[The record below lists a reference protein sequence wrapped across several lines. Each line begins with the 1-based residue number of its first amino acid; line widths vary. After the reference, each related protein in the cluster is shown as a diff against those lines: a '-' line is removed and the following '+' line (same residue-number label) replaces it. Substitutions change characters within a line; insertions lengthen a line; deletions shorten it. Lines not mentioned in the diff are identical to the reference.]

1 MLKSG
6 LLRHVTSRD
15 TRFISVHDN
24 RTPIGSKLPIMG
36 EFVRLKISRAIMLSL
51 LTPPPEFLLLFSFYC
66 RGAAIEDCCREACFH
81 HTIESEC
88 LFVCLTAKNE
98 IQFI

>member
-6 LLRHVTSRD
+6 SLRHVTSRD

-36 EFVRLKISRAIMLSL
+36 EFIYLKDDFRCLLVGFAI
-51 LTPPPEFLLLFSFYC
+51 
-66 RGAAIEDCCREACFH
+66 G
-81 HTIESEC
+81 ESK
-88 LFVCLTAKNE
+88 FGSYYSHS
-98 IQFI
+98 

>member
-6 LLRHVTSRD
+6 SLRHVTSRHVTSRD

-36 EFVRLKISRAIMLSL
+36 EF
-51 LTPPPEFLLLFSFYC
+51 FLHMHMHVHVHMCVCTWYF
-66 RGAAIEDCCREACFH
+66 RIEPWLGSDGNFFGQAPAGVSPCQ
-81 HTIESEC
+81 
-88 LFVCLTAKNE
+88 KN
-98 IQFI
+98 FTLP

>member
-36 EFVRLKISRAIMLSL
+36 EFPNLKAELTITLKIVAVDNI
-51 LTPPPEFLLLFSFYC
+51 
-66 RGAAIEDCCREACFH
+66 
-81 HTIESEC
+81 
-88 LFVCLTAKNE
+88 
-98 IQFI
+98 

>member
-36 EFVRLKISRAIMLSL
+36 EFILVHDNRTLIGSKLPVMG
-51 LTPPPEFLLLFSFYC
+51 EFAEY
-66 RGAAIEDCCREACFH
+66 
-81 HTIESEC
+81 
-88 LFVCLTAKNE
+88 E
-98 IQFI
+98 I

>member
-6 LLRHVTSRD
+6 SLRHVTSRD

-36 EFVRLKISRAIMLSL
+36 EFYRLCVCVGVGEGLEKVGFMHIWFIKNATIVFPL
-51 LTPPPEFLLLFSFYC
+51 LIYHNKAVF
-66 RGAAIEDCCREACFH
+66 
-81 HTIESEC
+81 
-88 LFVCLTAKNE
+88 
-98 IQFI
+98 